1 MAGFQIALDA
11 IPLIERRVAV
21 ERAGVD
27 TGSSQGFYLV
37 DLRAASISYRH
48 SVIGETGGQSN
59 TIKLSN
65 GETTMVTSRDSPL
78 ARLIPFSLRRA
89 TRLVWTYYSLP

>member
-11 IPLIERRVAV
+11 ISLVKRRVAV

-37 DLRAASISYRH
+37 DLLAALSAIDALYQW
-48 SVIGETGGQSN
+48 ETGISRPN

-65 GETTMVTSRDSPL
+65 GETTIVTSRVPH
-78 ARLIPFSLRRA
+78 
-89 TRLVWTYYSLP
+89 